1 MQQAQY
7 LVFPCA
13 CCRYKYNVDAP
24 SRRALCDGRQGKE
37 YLEELGS
44 KVMPSTTFSI
54 QTKRVLVA
62 QVALCR
68 GCCCGAVQK
77 GNPEVPVEWMKD
89 EWKKRGLKRSI
100 QLTISGCLGPCDLS
114 NVITIS
120 DASGSVW
127 LGNIEHMHQ
136 YQALVDWASQSKT
149 AGILLPLPE
158 ELATSRFD
166 PFRPSGS

>member
-1 MQQAQY
+1 MQQVQY
-7 LVFPCA
+7 LVSPCA
-13 CCRYKYNVDAP
+13 CCRYKYNVAAP
-24 SRRALCDGRQGKE
+24 SRRALCDRRKGNE
-37 YLEELGS
+37 YLQELGS
-44 KVMPSTTFSI
+44 KVVPSTIFSM

-68 GCCCGAVQK
+68 GCCCGAVEK

-127 LGNIEHMHQ
+127 LGNIRNMHQ
-136 YQALVDWASQSKT
+136 YQALVDWASQSKV
-149 AGILLPLPE
+149 AGVLLPLPD
-158 ELATSRFD
+158 ELATSQFD

>member
-1 MQQAQY
+1 
-7 LVFPCA
+7 
-13 CCRYKYNVDAP
+13 
-24 SRRALCDGRQGKE
+24 
-37 YLEELGS
+37 
-44 KVMPSTTFSI
+44 MPSTTFSI

-136 YQALVDWASQSKT
+136 YQALVDWASQSKA
-149 AGILLPLPE
+149 AGILLPLPG

-166 PFRPSGS
+166 PFRPTGS